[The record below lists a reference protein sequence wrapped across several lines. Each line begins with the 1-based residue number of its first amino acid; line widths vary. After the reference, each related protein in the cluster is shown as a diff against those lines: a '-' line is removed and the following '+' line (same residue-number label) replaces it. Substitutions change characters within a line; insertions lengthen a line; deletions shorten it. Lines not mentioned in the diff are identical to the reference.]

1 MIRKSLLSLLLV
13 VWVQSARAETPAL
26 SVTGKI
32 DSVIVFSDRAVV
44 RRVQALPADKGSG
57 VVRFHSLPVA
67 LVRDSVRAAGKEVT
81 ITGVAVRATTPTSER
96 EWLSDPLRLAI
107 DELDLKLSAERDRL
121 ATYNEQLRLLGN
133 LGGLYSI
140 NPSTA
145 VATKKAQISV
155 ALAGT
160 AFGIDFNPTV
170 DRLRVVSNTGQNLR
184 VNVDTGAAL
193 VDGGLVSGGTTATG
207 VAAVAYTNVDSDPAT
222 ATTLFDIDVN
232 SDQLLVQNPP
242 NDGVLVGIG
251 APLGIDATGPVG
263 FDLYS
268 SVKDIGGGVITTT
281 DLAGYATVATA
292 AGRSLY
298 QVTPFSGRLVN
309 LGALGLPV
317 RDIAIPLAQ

>member
-1 MIRKSLLSLLLV
+1 MPR
-13 VWVQSARAETPAL
+13 TPQRLAGVTATAL
-26 SVTGKI
+26 AAIVLASCSPGPGKFI
-32 DSVIVFSDRAVV
+32 PGECGRNRVV
-44 RRVQALPADKGSG
+44 RTDI
-57 VVRFHSLPVA
+57 VA
-67 LVRDSVRAAGKEVT
+67 LTDTGQLACIEGADTDATKVIGTLTGLEANETLVGIDYRSPFKDTAGVSNNVPVEGT
-81 ITGVAVRATTPTSER
+81 LYG
-96 EWLSDPLRLAI
+96 
-107 DELDLKLSAERDRL
+107 
-121 ATYNEQLRLLGN
+121 LGN

-207 VAAVAYTNVDSDPAT
+207 VAAAAYTNVDSDPAT
-222 ATTLFDIDVN
+222 GTTLFDIDVN

-268 SVKDIGGGVITTT
+268 SVKDIGGGVLTTT

-298 QVTPFSGRLVN
+298 QVSPFSGRLVN

>member
-1 MIRKSLLSLLLV
+1 MPR
-13 VWVQSARAETPAL
+13 TPQRLAGVTATAL
-26 SVTGKI
+26 AAIVLASCSPGPGKFI
-32 DSVIVFSDRAVV
+32 PGECGRNRVV
-44 RRVQALPADKGSG
+44 RTDI
-57 VVRFHSLPVA
+57 VA
-67 LVRDSVRAAGKEVT
+67 LTDTGQLACIEGADTDATKVIGTLTGLEANETLVGIDYRSPFKDAAGVSNNVPVEGT
-81 ITGVAVRATTPTSER
+81 LYG
-96 EWLSDPLRLAI
+96 
-107 DELDLKLSAERDRL
+107 
-121 ATYNEQLRLLGN
+121 LGN

-145 VATKKAQISV
+145 VATKKAQLSV

-222 ATTLFDIDVN
+222 GTTLFDIDVN

-268 SVKDIGGGVITTT
+268 SVKDIGGGVLTTT

-309 LGALGLPV
+309 LGDLGLPV

>member
-1 MIRKSLLSLLLV
+1 MPR
-13 VWVQSARAETPAL
+13 TPQRLAGVTATAL
-26 SVTGKI
+26 AAIVLASCSPGPGKFI
-32 DSVIVFSDRAVV
+32 PGECGRNRVV
-44 RRVQALPADKGSG
+44 RTDI
-57 VVRFHSLPVA
+57 VA
-67 LVRDSVRAAGKEVT
+67 LTDTGQLACIEGADTDATKVIGTLTGLEANETLVGIDYRSPFKDAG
-81 ITGVAVRATTPTSER
+81 GVSNNVPVEGT
-96 EWLSDPLRLAI
+96 L
-107 DELDLKLSAERDRL
+107 
-121 ATYNEQLRLLGN
+121 YGLGN

-268 SVKDIGGGVITTT
+268 SVKDIGGGVLTTT

>member
-1 MIRKSLLSLLLV
+1 MPR
-13 VWVQSARAETPAL
+13 TPQRLAGVTATAL
-26 SVTGKI
+26 AAIVLASCSPGPGKFI
-32 DSVIVFSDRAVV
+32 PGECGRNRVV
-44 RRVQALPADKGSG
+44 RTDI
-57 VVRFHSLPVA
+57 VA
-67 LVRDSVRAAGKEVT
+67 LTDTGQLACIEGADTDATKVIGTLTGLEANETLVGIDYRSPFKDAAGVSNNVPVEGT
-81 ITGVAVRATTPTSER
+81 LYG
-96 EWLSDPLRLAI
+96 
-107 DELDLKLSAERDRL
+107 
-121 ATYNEQLRLLGN
+121 LGN

-145 VATKKAQISV
+145 VATKKAQLSV

-222 ATTLFDIDVN
+222 GTTLFDIDVN

-268 SVKDIGGGVITTT
+268 SVKDIGGGVLTTT

-298 QVTPFSGRLVN
+298 QVSPFSGRLVN

>member
-1 MIRKSLLSLLLV
+1 MPR
-13 VWVQSARAETPAL
+13 TPQRLAGVTATAL
-26 SVTGKI
+26 AAIVLASCSPGPGKFI
-32 DSVIVFSDRAVV
+32 PGECGRNRVV
-44 RRVQALPADKGSG
+44 RTDI
-57 VVRFHSLPVA
+57 VA
-67 LVRDSVRAAGKEVT
+67 LTDTGQLACIEGADTDATKVIGTLTGLESNETLVGIDYRSPFKDAG
-81 ITGVAVRATTPTSER
+81 GVSNNVPVEGT
-96 EWLSDPLRLAI
+96 L
-107 DELDLKLSAERDRL
+107 
-121 ATYNEQLRLLGN
+121 YGLGN

-207 VAAVAYTNVDSDPAT
+207 VAAAAYTNVDSDPAT
-222 ATTLFDIDVN
+222 GTTLFDIDVN

-268 SVKDIGGGVITTT
+268 SVKDIGGGVLTTT

-298 QVTPFSGRLVN
+298 QVSPFSGRLVN

>member
-1 MIRKSLLSLLLV
+1 MPR
-13 VWVQSARAETPAL
+13 TPQRLAGVTATAL
-26 SVTGKI
+26 AAIVLASCSPGPGKFI
-32 DSVIVFSDRAVV
+32 PGECGRNRVV
-44 RRVQALPADKGSG
+44 RTDI
-57 VVRFHSLPVA
+57 VA
-67 LVRDSVRAAGKEVT
+67 LTDTGQLACIEGADTDATKVIGTLTGLEANETLVGIDYRSPFKDAG
-81 ITGVAVRATTPTSER
+81 GVSNNVPVEGT
-96 EWLSDPLRLAI
+96 L
-107 DELDLKLSAERDRL
+107 
-121 ATYNEQLRLLGN
+121 YGLGN

-145 VATKKAQISV
+145 VATKKAQLSV

-222 ATTLFDIDVN
+222 GTTLFDIDVN

-268 SVKDIGGGVITTT
+268 SVKDIGGGVLTTT

-298 QVTPFSGRLVN
+298 QVSPFSGRLVN

>member
-1 MIRKSLLSLLLV
+1 MPR
-13 VWVQSARAETPAL
+13 TPQRLAGVTATAL
-26 SVTGKI
+26 AAIVLASCSPGPGKFI
-32 DSVIVFSDRAVV
+32 PGECGRNRVV
-44 RRVQALPADKGSG
+44 RTDI
-57 VVRFHSLPVA
+57 VA
-67 LVRDSVRAAGKEVT
+67 LTDTGQLACIEGADTDATKVIGTLTGLEANETLVGIDYRSPFKDAAGVSNNVPVEGT
-81 ITGVAVRATTPTSER
+81 LYG
-96 EWLSDPLRLAI
+96 
-107 DELDLKLSAERDRL
+107 
-121 ATYNEQLRLLGN
+121 LGN

-145 VATKKAQISV
+145 VATKKAQLSV

-207 VAAVAYTNVDSDPAT
+207 VAAAAYTNVDSDPAT
-222 ATTLFDIDVN
+222 GTTLFDIDVN
-232 SDQLLVQNPP
+232 ADQLLVQNPP

-268 SVKDIGGGVITTT
+268 SVKDIGGGVLTTT

-298 QVTPFSGRLVN
+298 QVSPFSGRLVN

>member
-1 MIRKSLLSLLLV
+1 MPR
-13 VWVQSARAETPAL
+13 TPQRLAGVTATAL
-26 SVTGKI
+26 AAIVLASCSPGPGKFI
-32 DSVIVFSDRAVV
+32 PGECGRNRVV
-44 RRVQALPADKGSG
+44 RTDI
-57 VVRFHSLPVA
+57 VA
-67 LVRDSVRAAGKEVT
+67 LTDTGQLACIEGADTDATKVIGTLTGLESNETLVGIDYRSPFKDAG
-81 ITGVAVRATTPTSER
+81 G
-96 EWLSDPLRLAI
+96 LSIYVPVDGTLFG
-107 DELDLKLSAERDRL
+107 
-121 ATYNEQLRLLGN
+121 LGII
-133 LGGLYSI
+133 GGLYSI

-207 VAAVAYTNVDSDPAT
+207 VAAAAYTNVDSDPAT
-222 ATTLFDIDVN
+222 GTTLFDIDVN

-268 SVKDIGGGVITTT
+268 SGKDIGGGVRSTT
-281 DLAGYATVATA
+281 DLVGPVANGRRVGYRVPTARNCRRYA
-292 AGRSLY
+292 AG
-298 QVTPFSGRLVN
+298 VTPTCSVN
-309 LGALGLPV
+309 NRRNVPAS
-317 RDIAIPLAQ
+317 R

>member
-1 MIRKSLLSLLLV
+1 MPR
-13 VWVQSARAETPAL
+13 TPQRLAGVTATAL
-26 SVTGKI
+26 AAIVLASCSPGPGKFI
-32 DSVIVFSDRAVV
+32 PGECGRNRVV
-44 RRVQALPADKGSG
+44 RTDI
-57 VVRFHSLPVA
+57 VA
-67 LVRDSVRAAGKEVT
+67 LTDTGQLACIEGADTDATKVIGTLTGLEANETLVGIDYRSPFKDAG
-81 ITGVAVRATTPTSER
+81 GVSNNVPVEGT
-96 EWLSDPLRLAI
+96 L
-107 DELDLKLSAERDRL
+107 
-121 ATYNEQLRLLGN
+121 YGLGN

-207 VAAVAYTNVDSDPAT
+207 VAAAAYTNVDSDPAT
-222 ATTLFDIDVN
+222 GTTLFDIDVN
-232 SDQLLVQNPP
+232 ADQLLVQNPP

-268 SVKDIGGGVITTT
+268 SVKDIGGGVLTTT

-298 QVTPFSGRLVN
+298 QVSPFSGRLVN

>member
-1 MIRKSLLSLLLV
+1 MPR
-13 VWVQSARAETPAL
+13 TPQRLAGVTATAL
-26 SVTGKI
+26 AAIVLASCSPGPGKFI
-32 DSVIVFSDRAVV
+32 PGECGRNRVV
-44 RRVQALPADKGSG
+44 RTDI
-57 VVRFHSLPVA
+57 VA
-67 LVRDSVRAAGKEVT
+67 LTDTGQLACIEGADTDATKVIGTLTGLEANETLVGIDYRSPFKDAG
-81 ITGVAVRATTPTSER
+81 GVSNNVPVEGT
-96 EWLSDPLRLAI
+96 L
-107 DELDLKLSAERDRL
+107 
-121 ATYNEQLRLLGN
+121 YGLGN

-207 VAAVAYTNVDSDPAT
+207 VAAAAYTNVDSDPAT
-222 ATTLFDIDVN
+222 GTTLFDIDVN

-242 NDGVLVGIG
+242 NDGVLVGLG

-268 SVKDIGGGVITTT
+268 SVKDIGGGVLTTT

-298 QVTPFSGRLVN
+298 QVSPFSGRLVN

>member
-1 MIRKSLLSLLLV
+1 MPR
-13 VWVQSARAETPAL
+13 TPQRLAGVTATAL
-26 SVTGKI
+26 AAIVLASCSPGPGKFI
-32 DSVIVFSDRAVV
+32 PGECGRNRVV
-44 RRVQALPADKGSG
+44 RTDI
-57 VVRFHSLPVA
+57 VA
-67 LVRDSVRAAGKEVT
+67 LTDTGQLACIEGADTDATKVIGTLTGLEANETLVGIDYRSPFKDAAGVSNNVPVEGT
-81 ITGVAVRATTPTSER
+81 LYG
-96 EWLSDPLRLAI
+96 
-107 DELDLKLSAERDRL
+107 
-121 ATYNEQLRLLGN
+121 LGN

-145 VATKKAQISV
+145 VATKKAQLSV

-222 ATTLFDIDVN
+222 GTTLFDIDVN

-268 SVKDIGGGVITTT
+268 SVKDIGGGVLTTT

>member
-1 MIRKSLLSLLLV
+1 MPR
-13 VWVQSARAETPAL
+13 TPQRLAGVTATAL
-26 SVTGKI
+26 AAIVLASCSPGPGKFI
-32 DSVIVFSDRAVV
+32 PGECGRNRVV
-44 RRVQALPADKGSG
+44 RTDI
-57 VVRFHSLPVA
+57 VA
-67 LVRDSVRAAGKEVT
+67 LTDTGQLACIEGADTDATKVIGTLTGLEANETLVGIDYRSPFKDAG
-81 ITGVAVRATTPTSER
+81 GVSNNVPVEGT
-96 EWLSDPLRLAI
+96 L
-107 DELDLKLSAERDRL
+107 
-121 ATYNEQLRLLGN
+121 YGLGN

-207 VAAVAYTNVDSDPAT
+207 VAAAAYTNVDSDPAT
-222 ATTLFDIDVN
+222 GTTLFDIDVN

-268 SVKDIGGGVITTT
+268 SVKDIGGGVLTTT

-309 LGALGLPV
+309 LGDLGLPV

>member
-1 MIRKSLLSLLLV
+1 MPR
-13 VWVQSARAETPAL
+13 TPQRLAGVTATAL
-26 SVTGKI
+26 AAIVLASCSPGPGKFI
-32 DSVIVFSDRAVV
+32 PGECGRNRVV
-44 RRVQALPADKGSG
+44 RTDI
-57 VVRFHSLPVA
+57 VA
-67 LVRDSVRAAGKEVT
+67 LTDTGQLACIEGADTDATKVIGTLTGLEANETLVGIDYRSPFKDAG
-81 ITGVAVRATTPTSER
+81 GVSNNVPVEGT
-96 EWLSDPLRLAI
+96 L
-107 DELDLKLSAERDRL
+107 
-121 ATYNEQLRLLGN
+121 YGLGN

-193 VDGGLVSGGTTATG
+193 VDGGLVSGGTTASG
-207 VAAVAYTNVDSDPAT
+207 VAAAAYTNVDSDPAT
-222 ATTLFDIDVN
+222 GTTLFDIDVN

-268 SVKDIGGGVITTT
+268 SVKDIGGGVLTTT

-298 QVTPFSGRLVN
+298 QVSPFSGRLVN

>member
-1 MIRKSLLSLLLV
+1 MPR
-13 VWVQSARAETPAL
+13 TPQRLAGVTATAL
-26 SVTGKI
+26 AAIVLASCSPGPGKFI
-32 DSVIVFSDRAVV
+32 PGECGRNRVV
-44 RRVQALPADKGSG
+44 RTDI
-57 VVRFHSLPVA
+57 VA
-67 LVRDSVRAAGKEVT
+67 LTDTGQLACIEGADTDATKVIGTLTGLESNETLVGIDYRSPFKDAG
-81 ITGVAVRATTPTSER
+81 GVSNNVPVEGT
-96 EWLSDPLRLAI
+96 L
-107 DELDLKLSAERDRL
+107 
-121 ATYNEQLRLLGN
+121 YGLGN

-207 VAAVAYTNVDSDPAT
+207 VAAAAYTNVDSDPAT
-222 ATTLFDIDVN
+222 GTTLFDIDVN

-242 NDGVLVGIG
+242 NDGVLVGLG

-268 SVKDIGGGVITTT
+268 SVKDIGGGVLTTT

-298 QVTPFSGRLVN
+298 QVSPFSGRLVN

>member
-1 MIRKSLLSLLLV
+1 MPR
-13 VWVQSARAETPAL
+13 TPQRLAGVTATAL
-26 SVTGKI
+26 AAIVLASCSPGPGKFI
-32 DSVIVFSDRAVV
+32 PGECGRNRVV
-44 RRVQALPADKGSG
+44 RTDI
-57 VVRFHSLPVA
+57 VA
-67 LVRDSVRAAGKEVT
+67 LTDTGQLACIEGADTDATKVIGTLTGLESNETLVGIDYRSPFKDAG
-81 ITGVAVRATTPTSER
+81 GVSNNVPVEGT
-96 EWLSDPLRLAI
+96 L
-107 DELDLKLSAERDRL
+107 
-121 ATYNEQLRLLGN
+121 YGLGN

-268 SVKDIGGGVITTT
+268 SVKDIGGGVLTTT

>member
-1 MIRKSLLSLLLV
+1 MPR
-13 VWVQSARAETPAL
+13 TPQRLAGVTATAL
-26 SVTGKI
+26 AAIVLASCSPGPGKFI
-32 DSVIVFSDRAVV
+32 PGECGRNRVV
-44 RRVQALPADKGSG
+44 RTDI
-57 VVRFHSLPVA
+57 VA
-67 LVRDSVRAAGKEVT
+67 LTDTGQLACIEGADTDATKVIGTLTGLEANETLVGIDYRSPFKDAAGVSNNVPVEGT
-81 ITGVAVRATTPTSER
+81 LYG
-96 EWLSDPLRLAI
+96 
-107 DELDLKLSAERDRL
+107 
-121 ATYNEQLRLLGN
+121 LGN

-207 VAAVAYTNVDSDPAT
+207 VAAAAYTNVDSDPAT
-222 ATTLFDIDVN
+222 GTTLFDIDVN

-268 SVKDIGGGVITTT
+268 SVKDIGGGVLTTT

-309 LGALGLPV
+309 LGDLGLPV

>member
-1 MIRKSLLSLLLV
+1 MPR
-13 VWVQSARAETPAL
+13 TPQRLAGVTATAL
-26 SVTGKI
+26 AAIVLASCSPGPGKFI
-32 DSVIVFSDRAVV
+32 PGECGRNRVV
-44 RRVQALPADKGSG
+44 RTDI
-57 VVRFHSLPVA
+57 VA
-67 LVRDSVRAAGKEVT
+67 LTDTGQLACIEGADTDATKVIGTLTGLEANETLVGIDYRSPFKDAG
-81 ITGVAVRATTPTSER
+81 GVSNNVPVEGT
-96 EWLSDPLRLAI
+96 L
-107 DELDLKLSAERDRL
+107 
-121 ATYNEQLRLLGN
+121 YGLGN

-145 VATKKAQISV
+145 VATKKAQLSV

-207 VAAVAYTNVDSDPAT
+207 VAAAAYTNVDSDPAT
-222 ATTLFDIDVN
+222 GTTLFDIDVN
-232 SDQLLVQNPP
+232 ADQLLVQNPP

-268 SVKDIGGGVITTT
+268 SVKDIGGGVLTTT

-298 QVTPFSGRLVN
+298 QVSPFSGRLVN

>member
-1 MIRKSLLSLLLV
+1 MPR
-13 VWVQSARAETPAL
+13 TPQRLAGVTATAL
-26 SVTGKI
+26 AAIVLASCSPGPGKFI
-32 DSVIVFSDRAVV
+32 PGECGRNRVV
-44 RRVQALPADKGSG
+44 RTDI
-57 VVRFHSLPVA
+57 VA
-67 LVRDSVRAAGKEVT
+67 LTDTGQLACIEGADTDATKVIGTLTGLESNETLVGIDYRSPFKDAG
-81 ITGVAVRATTPTSER
+81 GVSNNVPVEGT
-96 EWLSDPLRLAI
+96 L
-107 DELDLKLSAERDRL
+107 
-121 ATYNEQLRLLGN
+121 YGLGN

-222 ATTLFDIDVN
+222 GTTLFDIDVN

>member
-1 MIRKSLLSLLLV
+1 MPR
-13 VWVQSARAETPAL
+13 TPQRLAGVTATAL
-26 SVTGKI
+26 AAIVLASCSPGPGKFI
-32 DSVIVFSDRAVV
+32 PGECGRNRVV
-44 RRVQALPADKGSG
+44 RTDI
-57 VVRFHSLPVA
+57 VA
-67 LVRDSVRAAGKEVT
+67 LTDTGQLACIEGADTDATKVIGTLTGLEANETLVGIDYRSPFKDTAGVSNNVPVEGT
-81 ITGVAVRATTPTSER
+81 LYG
-96 EWLSDPLRLAI
+96 
-107 DELDLKLSAERDRL
+107 
-121 ATYNEQLRLLGN
+121 LGN

-145 VATKKAQISV
+145 VATKKAQLSV

-222 ATTLFDIDVN
+222 GTTLFDIDIN

-268 SVKDIGGGVITTT
+268 SVKDIGGGVLTTT

>member
-1 MIRKSLLSLLLV
+1 MPR
-13 VWVQSARAETPAL
+13 TPQRLAGVTATAL
-26 SVTGKI
+26 AAIVLASCSPGPGKFI
-32 DSVIVFSDRAVV
+32 PGECGRNRVV
-44 RRVQALPADKGSG
+44 RTDI
-57 VVRFHSLPVA
+57 VA
-67 LVRDSVRAAGKEVT
+67 LTDTGQLACIEGADTDATKVIGTLTGLEANETLVGIDYRSPFKDAG
-81 ITGVAVRATTPTSER
+81 GVSNNVPVEGT
-96 EWLSDPLRLAI
+96 L
-107 DELDLKLSAERDRL
+107 
-121 ATYNEQLRLLGN
+121 YGLGN

-207 VAAVAYTNVDSDPAT
+207 VAAAAYTNVDSDPAT
-222 ATTLFDIDVN
+222 GTTLFDIDVN

-268 SVKDIGGGVITTT
+268 SVKDIGGGVLTTT

-298 QVTPFSGRLVN
+298 QVSPFSGRLVN

>member
-1 MIRKSLLSLLLV
+1 MPR
-13 VWVQSARAETPAL
+13 TPQRLAGVTATAL
-26 SVTGKI
+26 AAIVLASCSPGPGKFI
-32 DSVIVFSDRAVV
+32 PGECGRNRVV
-44 RRVQALPADKGSG
+44 RTDI
-57 VVRFHSLPVA
+57 VA
-67 LVRDSVRAAGKEVT
+67 LTDTGQLACIEGADTDATKVIGTLTGLEANETLVGIDYRSPFKDAAGVSNNVPVEGT
-81 ITGVAVRATTPTSER
+81 LYG
-96 EWLSDPLRLAI
+96 
-107 DELDLKLSAERDRL
+107 
-121 ATYNEQLRLLGN
+121 LGN

-145 VATKKAQISV
+145 VATKKAQLSV

-207 VAAVAYTNVDSDPAT
+207 VAAAAYTNVDSDPAT
-222 ATTLFDIDVN
+222 GTTLFDIDVN

-268 SVKDIGGGVITTT
+268 SVKDIGGGVLTTT

>member
-1 MIRKSLLSLLLV
+1 MPR
-13 VWVQSARAETPAL
+13 TPQRLAGVTATAL
-26 SVTGKI
+26 AAIVLASCSPGPGKFI
-32 DSVIVFSDRAVV
+32 PGECGRNRVV
-44 RRVQALPADKGSG
+44 RTDI
-57 VVRFHSLPVA
+57 VA
-67 LVRDSVRAAGKEVT
+67 LTDTGQLACIEGADTDATKVIGTLTGLEANETLVGIDYRSPFKDAG
-81 ITGVAVRATTPTSER
+81 GVSNNVPVEGT
-96 EWLSDPLRLAI
+96 L
-107 DELDLKLSAERDRL
+107 
-121 ATYNEQLRLLGN
+121 YGLGN

-207 VAAVAYTNVDSDPAT
+207 VAAAAYTNVDSDPAT
-222 ATTLFDIDVN
+222 GTTLFDIDVN
-232 SDQLLVQNPP
+232 ADQLLVQNPP

-309 LGALGLPV
+309 LGDLGLPV

>member
-1 MIRKSLLSLLLV
+1 MPR
-13 VWVQSARAETPAL
+13 TPQRLAGVTATAL
-26 SVTGKI
+26 AAIVLASCSPGPGKFI
-32 DSVIVFSDRAVV
+32 PGECGRNRVV
-44 RRVQALPADKGSG
+44 RTDI
-57 VVRFHSLPVA
+57 VA
-67 LVRDSVRAAGKEVT
+67 LTDTGQLACIEGADTDATKVIGTLTGLESNETLVGIDYRSPFKDAG
-81 ITGVAVRATTPTSER
+81 GVSNNVPVEGT
-96 EWLSDPLRLAI
+96 L
-107 DELDLKLSAERDRL
+107 
-121 ATYNEQLRLLGN
+121 YGLGN

-207 VAAVAYTNVDSDPAT
+207 VAAAAYTNVDSDPAT
-222 ATTLFDIDVN
+222 GTTLFDIDVN

>member
-1 MIRKSLLSLLLV
+1 MPR
-13 VWVQSARAETPAL
+13 TPQRLAGVTATAL
-26 SVTGKI
+26 AAIVLASCSPGPGKFI
-32 DSVIVFSDRAVV
+32 PGECGRNRVV
-44 RRVQALPADKGSG
+44 RTDI
-57 VVRFHSLPVA
+57 VA
-67 LVRDSVRAAGKEVT
+67 LTDTGQLACIEGADTDATKVIGTLTGLESNETLVGIDYRSPFKDAG
-81 ITGVAVRATTPTSER
+81 GVSNNVPVEGT
-96 EWLSDPLRLAI
+96 L
-107 DELDLKLSAERDRL
+107 
-121 ATYNEQLRLLGN
+121 YGLGN

>member
-1 MIRKSLLSLLLV
+1 MPR
-13 VWVQSARAETPAL
+13 TPQRLAGVTATAL
-26 SVTGKI
+26 AAIVLASCSPGPGKFI
-32 DSVIVFSDRAVV
+32 PGECGRNRVV
-44 RRVQALPADKGSG
+44 RTDI
-57 VVRFHSLPVA
+57 VA
-67 LVRDSVRAAGKEVT
+67 LTDTGQLACIEGADTDATKVIGTLTGLEANETLVGIDYRSPFKDAG
-81 ITGVAVRATTPTSER
+81 GVSNNVPVEGT
-96 EWLSDPLRLAI
+96 L
-107 DELDLKLSAERDRL
+107 
-121 ATYNEQLRLLGN
+121 YGLGN

>member
-1 MIRKSLLSLLLV
+1 MPR
-13 VWVQSARAETPAL
+13 TPQRLAGVTATAL
-26 SVTGKI
+26 AAIVLASCSPGPGKFI
-32 DSVIVFSDRAVV
+32 PGECGRNRVV
-44 RRVQALPADKGSG
+44 RTDI
-57 VVRFHSLPVA
+57 VA
-67 LVRDSVRAAGKEVT
+67 LTDTGQLACIEGADTDATKVIGTLTGLESNETLVGIDYRSPFKDAG
-81 ITGVAVRATTPTSER
+81 GVSNNVPVEGT
-96 EWLSDPLRLAI
+96 L
-107 DELDLKLSAERDRL
+107 
-121 ATYNEQLRLLGN
+121 YGLGN

-207 VAAVAYTNVDSDPAT
+207 VAAAAYTNVDSDPAT
-222 ATTLFDIDVN
+222 GTTLFDIDVN

-251 APLGIDATGPVG
+251 APLGIDATGHVG

-268 SVKDIGGGVITTT
+268 SVKDIGGGVLTTT

-309 LGALGLPV
+309 LGDLGLPV

>member
-1 MIRKSLLSLLLV
+1 MPR
-13 VWVQSARAETPAL
+13 TPQRLAGVTATAL
-26 SVTGKI
+26 AAIVLASCSPGPGKFI
-32 DSVIVFSDRAVV
+32 PGECGRNRVV
-44 RRVQALPADKGSG
+44 RTDI
-57 VVRFHSLPVA
+57 VA
-67 LVRDSVRAAGKEVT
+67 LTDTGQLACIEGADTDATKVIGTLTGLEANETLVGIDYRSPFKDAG
-81 ITGVAVRATTPTSER
+81 GVSNNVPVEGT
-96 EWLSDPLRLAI
+96 L
-107 DELDLKLSAERDRL
+107 
-121 ATYNEQLRLLGN
+121 YGLGN

-207 VAAVAYTNVDSDPAT
+207 VAAAAYTNVDSDPAT
-222 ATTLFDIDVN
+222 GTTLFDIDVN
-232 SDQLLVQNPP
+232 ADQLLVQNPP

-268 SVKDIGGGVITTT
+268 SVKDIGGAVLTTT

-298 QVTPFSGRLVN
+298 QVSPFSGRLVN

>member
-1 MIRKSLLSLLLV
+1 MPR
-13 VWVQSARAETPAL
+13 TPQRLAGVTATAL
-26 SVTGKI
+26 AAIVLASCSPGPGKFI
-32 DSVIVFSDRAVV
+32 PGECGRNRVV
-44 RRVQALPADKGSG
+44 RTDI
-57 VVRFHSLPVA
+57 VA
-67 LVRDSVRAAGKEVT
+67 LTDTGQLACIEGADTDATKVIGTLTGLESNETLVGIDYRSPFKDAG
-81 ITGVAVRATTPTSER
+81 GVSNNVPVEGT
-96 EWLSDPLRLAI
+96 L
-107 DELDLKLSAERDRL
+107 
-121 ATYNEQLRLLGN
+121 YGLGN

-207 VAAVAYTNVDSDPAT
+207 VAAAAYTNVDSDPAT
-222 ATTLFDIDVN
+222 GTTLFDIDVN

-268 SVKDIGGGVITTT
+268 SVKDIGGGVLTTT

-309 LGALGLPV
+309 LGDLGLPV

>member
-1 MIRKSLLSLLLV
+1 MPR
-13 VWVQSARAETPAL
+13 TPQRLAGVTATAL
-26 SVTGKI
+26 AAIVLASCSPGPGKFI
-32 DSVIVFSDRAVV
+32 PGECGRNRVV
-44 RRVQALPADKGSG
+44 RTDI
-57 VVRFHSLPVA
+57 VA
-67 LVRDSVRAAGKEVT
+67 LTDTGQLACIEGADTDATKVIGTLTGLESNETLVGIDYRSPFKDAG
-81 ITGVAVRATTPTSER
+81 GVSNNVPVEGT
-96 EWLSDPLRLAI
+96 L
-107 DELDLKLSAERDRL
+107 
-121 ATYNEQLRLLGN
+121 YGLGN

-193 VDGGLVSGGTTATG
+193 VDGGLVSGGTTASG
-207 VAAVAYTNVDSDPAT
+207 VAAAAYTNVDSDPAT
-222 ATTLFDIDVN
+222 GTTLFDIDVN

-268 SVKDIGGGVITTT
+268 SVKDIGGGVLTTT

-298 QVTPFSGRLVN
+298 QVSPFSGRLVN

>member
-1 MIRKSLLSLLLV
+1 MPR
-13 VWVQSARAETPAL
+13 TPQRLAGVTAAAL
-26 SVTGKI
+26 AAIVLASCSPGPGKFI
-32 DSVIVFSDRAVV
+32 PGECGRNRVV
-44 RRVQALPADKGSG
+44 RTDI
-57 VVRFHSLPVA
+57 VA
-67 LVRDSVRAAGKEVT
+67 LTDTGQLACIEGADTDATKVIGTLTGLESNETLVGIDYRSPFKDAG
-81 ITGVAVRATTPTSER
+81 GVSNNVPVEGT
-96 EWLSDPLRLAI
+96 L
-107 DELDLKLSAERDRL
+107 
-121 ATYNEQLRLLGN
+121 YGLGN

-207 VAAVAYTNVDSDPAT
+207 VAAAAYTNVDSDPAT
-222 ATTLFDIDVN
+222 GTTLFDIDVN

-268 SVKDIGGGVITTT
+268 SVKDIGGGVLTTT

-298 QVTPFSGRLVN
+298 QVSPFSGRLVN

>member
-1 MIRKSLLSLLLV
+1 MPR
-13 VWVQSARAETPAL
+13 TPQRLAGVTATAL
-26 SVTGKI
+26 AAIVLASCSPGPGKFI
-32 DSVIVFSDRAVV
+32 PGECGRNRVV
-44 RRVQALPADKGSG
+44 RTDI
-57 VVRFHSLPVA
+57 VA
-67 LVRDSVRAAGKEVT
+67 LTDTGQLACIEGADTDATKVIGTLTGLESNETLVGIDYRSPFKDAG
-81 ITGVAVRATTPTSER
+81 GVSNNVPVEGT
-96 EWLSDPLRLAI
+96 L
-107 DELDLKLSAERDRL
+107 
-121 ATYNEQLRLLGN
+121 YGLGN

-207 VAAVAYTNVDSDPAT
+207 VAAAAYTNVDSDPAT
-222 ATTLFDIDVN
+222 GTTLFDIDVN
-232 SDQLLVQNPP
+232 ADQLLVQNPP

-268 SVKDIGGGVITTT
+268 SVKDIGGGVLTTT

-298 QVTPFSGRLVN
+298 QVSPFSGRLVN

>member
-1 MIRKSLLSLLLV
+1 MPR
-13 VWVQSARAETPAL
+13 TPQRLAGVTATAL
-26 SVTGKI
+26 AAIVLASCSPGPGKFI
-32 DSVIVFSDRAVV
+32 PGECGRNRVV
-44 RRVQALPADKGSG
+44 RTDI
-57 VVRFHSLPVA
+57 VA
-67 LVRDSVRAAGKEVT
+67 LTDTGQLACIEGADTDATKVIGTLTGLESNETLVGIDYRSPFKDAG
-81 ITGVAVRATTPTSER
+81 GVSNNVPVEGT
-96 EWLSDPLRLAI
+96 L
-107 DELDLKLSAERDRL
+107 
-121 ATYNEQLRLLGN
+121 YGLGN

-145 VATKKAQISV
+145 VATKKAQLSV